1 MNLLLLE
8 PAQVAEGGA
17 IALDLRRAT
26 HVREVLRASVG
37 ASLRAGV
44 IGGPLGAAEVVRVDA
59 DGVEIVFAPT
69 GAPPAPVAIELVLA
83 IPRPKVLGRVL
94 QAAAAMAVARV
105 HLVNA
110 WRVDKS
116 YLGSPRLAPRAIRAD
131 LVLGA
136 EQGVTTHLPE
146 VEVYPRLMAW
156 FDGAAPPD
164 GAAPDGAVRLVAHA
178 GGAAMIEA
186 AVPRGHAGPTVIA
199 IGPEG
204 GWIEREV
211 LTFAARGF
219 AVVALGTPI
228 LRVEAAVVAALAQLA
243 LLARLT

>member
-8 PAQVAEGGA
+8 PEAVAAGGA

-26 HVREVLRASVG
+26 HVREVLRLGVG
-37 ASLRAGV
+37 GRLRAGV
-44 IGGPLGAAEVVRVDA
+44 IGGALGTAAITRLDA
-59 DGVEIVFAPT
+59 DAVEVTFASE
-69 GAPPAPVAIELVLA
+69 ALAPAPAPIDLILA
-83 IPRPKVLGRVL
+83 VPRPKALGRAL
-94 QAAAAMAVARV
+94 QAAAAMAVRQV

-116 YLGSPRLAPRAIRAD
+116 YLDSPRAAPRAIRAD

-146 VEVYPRLMAW
+146 VTLHRRLMAW
-156 FDGAAPPD
+156 FDAASPALPA
-164 GAAPDGAVRLVAHA
+164 GPRVIAHA
-178 GGAAMIEA
+178 RGAAMIEDA
-186 AVPRGHAGPTVIA
+186 IPIGHRGPVAIA

-211 LTFAARGF
+211 ETFAARGF
-219 AVVALGTPI
+219 AVVALGAPI

-243 LLARLT
+243 LLARLHER

>member
-8 PAQVAEGGA
+8 PEEVAAGGA

-26 HVREVLRASVG
+26 HVREVLRLGVG
-37 ASLRAGV
+37 GRLRAGV
-44 IGGPLGAAEVVRVDA
+44 IGGALGAAEIVRLDA
-59 DGVEIVFAPT
+59 DAVEVTFASE
-69 GAPPAPVAIELVLA
+69 APAPAPAPIDLILA
-83 IPRPKVLGRVL
+83 VPRPKALGRAL
-94 QAAAAMAVARV
+94 QAAASMAVARV

-116 YLGSPRLAPRAIRAD
+116 YLASPRLTDRAIRAD

-146 VEVYPRLMAW
+146 VVLHRRLMAW
-156 FDGAAPPD
+156 FDAAEPALPV
-164 GAAPDGAVRLVAHA
+164 GKRVIAHA
-178 GGAAMIEA
+178 RGAAMIEDA
-186 AVPRGHAGPTVIA
+186 IGVGHSGPIAIA

-211 LTFAARGF
+211 ETFAARGF
-219 AVVALGTPI
+219 AVVALGAPI

-243 LLARLT
+243 LLARLRPFSP